1 MSLWSVVPA
10 RGLAAGKSRLAGILE
25 PAERLALNT
34 LLLERALAA
43 VEAADGNLAHC
54 IVVSAGADAL
64 ALAREKGAVPL
75 KDPGEPGGLNAA
87 VEAARNLARIL
98 GATTLRVLAADL
110 PDVSGA
116 ALVALGAAVPA
127 SGVAIVADKHGSGTN
142 ALMLPAGSTFRFDF
156 GEDSLERAL
165 SLSSLCS
172 LHYGQVLRIMAAVR
186 QAGITKFGL
195 VAESDILGGAKVEKT
210 PPVVP

>member
-1 MSLWSVVPA
+1 MSLWSIVPA

-25 PAERLALNT
+25 PAERMALNT

-43 VEAADGNLAHC
+43 VEAADGKLAHC

-127 SGVAIVADKHGSGTN
+127 SGVVIVADKHGSGTN

-156 GEDSLERAL
+156 GEDSLARHQAAARAL
-165 SLSSLCS
+165 GAEPLVWHVPELAFDLDSPED
-172 LHYGQVLRIMAAVR
+172 YRQWQARVALR
-186 QAGITKFGL
+186 
-195 VAESDILGGAKVEKT
+195 
-210 PPVVP
+210 P